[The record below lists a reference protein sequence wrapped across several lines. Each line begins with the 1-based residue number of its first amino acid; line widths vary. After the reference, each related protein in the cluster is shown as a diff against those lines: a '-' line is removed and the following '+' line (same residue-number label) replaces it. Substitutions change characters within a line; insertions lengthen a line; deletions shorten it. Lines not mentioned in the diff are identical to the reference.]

1 MVLRILNVSFHD
13 GPNSPVPPQLV
24 REMKVVLISLIQFLP
39 LSSCLLELWRS
50 LSVKM
55 SIDPKW
61 FVFSQQPGIRL
72 PGLPFGRSWDITG
85 SSVGFGMVHI
95 LQEGDKSPSA
105 ADLMAEIRSHWS
117 SQKVQSSNRKQGK
130 PATGIPQSP
139 VSKKATVSGQIPPLP
154 LPSPTGSRVHLLSQC
169 SHRPPM
175 GAT

>member
-61 FVFSQQPGIRL
+61 FVFS
-72 PGLPFGRSWDITG
+72 
-85 SSVGFGMVHI
+85 
-95 LQEGDKSPSA
+95 
-105 ADLMAEIRSHWS
+105 
-117 SQKVQSSNRKQGK
+117 
-130 PATGIPQSP
+130 
-139 VSKKATVSGQIPPLP
+139 
-154 LPSPTGSRVHLLSQC
+154 
-169 SHRPPM
+169 
-175 GAT
+175 